1 MDRDF
6 LVKKIKR
13 KLRRANLDKL
23 IVAKWEELHGTPFV
37 GNVNDPD
44 DIMTLIDDIKNHED
58 YEPDIQ

>member
-23 IVAKWEELHGTPFV
+23 IVVKWEQLHGTPLV

-58 YEPDIQ
+58 YETDIQ